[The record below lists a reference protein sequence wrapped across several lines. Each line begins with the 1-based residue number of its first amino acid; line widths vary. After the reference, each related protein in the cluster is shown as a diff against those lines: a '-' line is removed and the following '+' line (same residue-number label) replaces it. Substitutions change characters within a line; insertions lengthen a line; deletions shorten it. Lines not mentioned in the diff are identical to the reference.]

1 MLPAFAGMFP
11 MMRRCAQRGNS
22 ASRIRGN
29 VPAPALRLRP
39 SAICSRIRGDV
50 PPRIAR
56 PRWKNSETVSTT
68 VNSVTA
74 SPRARARHDLRH
86 ALADYFAHHPHIARP
101 DAVSFTTTPDYDGH
115 PAWDTQGPTFHYDQ
129 DPDREERRDIPVDQL
144 PDTDFAHTRVAHAL
158 TTIGNAEP
166 PQPGGTLRIAL
177 PTV

>member
-1 MLPAFAGMFP
+1 MLYIVNIT
-11 MMRRCAQRGNS
+11 RTE
-22 ASRIRGN
+22 
-29 VPAPALRLRP
+29 
-39 SAICSRIRGDV
+39 AIEFEVEAKSEEDAEERYLMDGDETG
-50 PPRIAR
+50 
-56 PRWKNSETVSTT
+56 SETVSTT

-74 SPRARARHDLRH
+74 PPRARARARHDLRH

-101 DAVSFTTTPDYDGH
+101 DAVSFKTTLDYDGH